1 MYLNTQMR
9 KNLKSAKKVLFSGEF
24 LLTHRDE
31 KTQSGSYTNKFKAK
45 TFDRELGEI
54 IYFKNPENKIR
65 VNKKNPLMKDV
76 IFPKNKKYVADQTF
90 AFRKT
95 LEKSKV
101 IAKIGKYPF
110 VFTRENG
117 KIIHVANRA
126 FAFAW
131 TEKTD
136 WLEKQMFNFLK
147 NVLKE
152 SDVNIRVTSPAQ
164 ARSNLSYVFGS
175 YGVSG
180 NMAWNTTDK
189 DIKIEMSNGKKVIIP
204 KHGWTVI
211 SNQ

>member
-1 MYLNTQMR
+1 
-9 KNLKSAKKVLFSGEF
+9 
-24 LLTHRDE
+24 
-31 KTQSGSYTNKFKAK
+31 
-45 TFDRELGEI
+45 
-54 IYFKNPENKIR
+54 
-65 VNKKNPLMKDV
+65 MKDV
-76 IFPKNKKYVADQTF
+76 NFPKNKKYVADQMF

-95 LEKSKV
+95 PENSKV

-147 NVLKE
+147 NVLIE
-152 SDVNIRVTSPAQ
+152 SGVNIRVTSPAQ

-211 SNQ
+211 SNR